1 MQFNNGKKKIL
12 NFVHSVQKRSR
23 RQLWYVSI
31 ADETSPP
38 IIYIEVLKSPPPSG
52 RGLFHFSSN
61 KALSFRLLQ
70 KYSNNSLLSAPSLLV
85 YAGKPSNNLLRNRAV
100 GGVCLPQ
107 ISAGRLASVHLRQ
120 SIFPSSGF
128 NSVATDKGNMQSLPL
143 TEYAWLILLNS
154 LQSFPL
160 LGLLE

>member
-1 MQFNNGKKKIL
+1 MKNG
-12 NFVHSVQKRSR
+12 SGWKRSDNSTDR
-23 RQLWYVSI
+23 TGKSVKT
-31 ADETSPP
+31 ETTVRSSLNYY
-38 IIYIEVLKSPPPSG
+38 IYIEVLKSPPPSG

-61 KALSFRLLQ
+61 KTISFRLLK

-85 YAGKPSNNLLRNRAV
+85 YSGKPSNNLLRNGAV
-100 GGVCLPQ
+100 GGVCLTQ

-128 NSVATDKGNMQSLPL
+128 NSVATDKGKMQSLPL